1 MPDPIGQPIQIDKRP
16 RSADAAT
23 EVVDQETYGLRPEAA
38 EFPMMLVLS
47 FVYPCNAECPHCPY
61 TNSNIR
67 DSYKDAPFM
76 SEAIFKKIA
85 DEAGQ
90 YGAYLR
96 ISGGG
101 EPMLHPKSTQLLT
114 YAKKMGCKIGL
125 ITNGSAF
132 TEKKSIALLE
142 SGVDM
147 IEFSVDARDPETYAV
162 VRKGL
167 KWERLLFNAR
177 RMLKIRNTIGSASKI
192 VASGVNQQGVD
203 IDAVEKFWREEI
215 GIDNFIKRKFL
226 TWGTNTSL
234 DDSRSADP
242 TPYIDT
248 DSVPC
253 PFIFERLN
261 IDSRGNVMV
270 CGYDIAA
277 NTSMGM
283 ITDQSIK
290 DIWHGEGFRHYREM
304 HLANRGNEISM
315 CATCPDWKY
324 RSWHHNYWKVVKD
337 AELQRV
343 ATLQRLETND
353 DFQSATAI
361 EESGT

>member
-1 MPDPIGQPIQIDKRP
+1 MSNVLSVPIAVFPPKTQNPTHTQN
-16 RSADAAT
+16 
-23 EVVDQETYGLRPEAA
+23 EYGIRPEAS

-67 DSYKDAPFM
+67 DTYKDVPYMTADTFT
-76 SEAIFKKIA
+76 KIA
-85 DEAGQ
+85 DEAGR

-101 EPMLHPKSTQLLT
+101 EPMLHPKSVELLT
-114 YAKKMGCKIGL
+114 YAKRVGCKIGL

-142 SGVDM
+142 AGVDM
-147 IEFSVDARDPETYAV
+147 IEFSVDACDAATYAK
-162 VRKGL
+162 VRTGL
-167 KWERLLFNAR
+167 KWDKLLRNAR
-177 RMLKIRNTIGSASKI
+177 RMIEWRNKLGSPSKI
-192 VASGVNQQGVD
+192 VASGVNQKDVD
-203 IDAVEKFWREEI
+203 IDAVERFWRDEI
-215 GIDNFIKRKFL
+215 GVDNFIKRKFL
-226 TWGTNTSL
+226 TWGENTEL
-234 DDSRSADP
+234 DDSRSADT
-242 TPYIDT
+242 TPYLDT

-283 ITDQSIK
+283 VGQQSIK
-290 DIWHGEGFRHYREM
+290 DIWHGEGFRYYREK
-304 HLANRGNEISM
+304 HLARRGGDISM

-324 RSWHHNYWKVVKD
+324 RSWQHNYWKVVKN
-337 AELQRV
+337 AEEQRL
-343 ATLQRLETND
+343 ATLSKLGVDD
-353 DFQSATAI
+353 DFQSSAL
-361 EESGT
+361 ESAKPA